1 MLFLAYLVIGAIA
14 GFFAGLFG
22 IGGGTIIVPMLLLL
36 LPQAGVPDAQ
46 VMAMALGTSFATIV
60 FTSISSAWQHRKL
73 GNVDFRVFR
82 YLVPALMASVFV
94 FGYLVSGLPK
104 AKLMKMFAAMMLLLA
119 IKMLIASKQ
128 KTAPLVK
135 PLTARVQIIAGVV
148 IGALSS
154 FAGIGGGAFI
164 VPFLNSRGFE
174 MKRAIGTSSACG
186 VLLAIGATIGFML
199 SGSRFADMPAYSI
212 GFVYLPAFVGIVS
225 ASVFTSRLGAMAA
238 NRLPVS
244 VLKKAFGA
252 FLCFVAVGMFFK

>member
-1 MLFLAYLVIGAIA
+1 MLFLAYLIIGAIA

-22 IGGGTIIVPMLLLL
+22 IGGGTIIVPILLIL

-46 VMAMALGTSFATIV
+46 VMAMALGTSFSTIV

>member
-1 MLFLAYLVIGAIA
+1 MLFPAYLLIGAVT

-22 IGGGTIIVPMLLLL
+22 IGGGTIIVPMLLIL
-36 LPQAGVPDAQ
+36 LPRAGVPDAQ
-46 VMAMALGTSFATIV
+46 LMAMALGTSFSTIV

-82 YLVPALMASVFV
+82 HLVPSLMASVFV
-94 FGYLVSGLPK
+94 CGYLVSGLHK
-104 AKLMKMFAAMMLLLA
+104 AHLMKMFAAMMLLLA

-128 KTAPLVK
+128 KPAPPAK
-135 PLTARVQIIAGVV
+135 PLTARVQIVAGIV

-164 VPFLNSRGFE
+164 VPFLNSRGFA

-186 VLLAIGATIGFML
+186 VLLAIGATVSFML
-199 SGSRFADMPAYSI
+199 SGSHVADMPAYSV
-212 GFVYLPAFVGIVS
+212 GFVYLPAFIGIVC
-225 ASVFTSRLGAMAA
+225 ASVVTSRFGARAA

-252 FLCFVAVGMFFK
+252 FLCFVAVMMLFK

>member
-1 MLFLAYLVIGAIA
+1 MLFPAYLLIGAVT

-22 IGGGTIIVPMLLLL
+22 IGGGTIIVPMLLIL
-36 LPQAGVPDAQ
+36 LPRAGVPDAQ
-46 VMAMALGTSFATIV
+46 LMAMALGTSFSTIV

-82 YLVPALMASVFV
+82 HLVPSLMASVFV
-94 FGYLVSGLPK
+94 CGYLVSGLPK
-104 AKLMKMFAAMMLLLA
+104 AHLMKMFAAMMLLLA

-128 KTAPLVK
+128 KPAPPAK
-135 PLTARVQIIAGVV
+135 PLTARVQIVAGIV

-164 VPFLNSRGFE
+164 VPFLNSRGFA

-186 VLLAIGATIGFML
+186 VLLAIGATVSFML
-199 SGSRFADMPAYSI
+199 SGSHVADMPAYSV
-212 GFVYLPAFVGIVS
+212 GFVYLPAFIGIVC
-225 ASVFTSRLGAMAA
+225 ASVVTSRFGARAA

-244 VLKKAFGA
+244 VLKKAFGS
-252 FLCFVAVGMFFK
+252 FLCCVAVMMFFK

>member
-1 MLFLAYLVIGAIA
+1 MLFLAYLIIGAIA

-22 IGGGTIIVPMLLLL
+22 IGGGTIIVPILLIL

-46 VMAMALGTSFATIV
+46 VMAMALGTSFSTIV

-94 FGYLVSGLPK
+94 CGYLVSGLPK

-128 KTAPLVK
+128 KTAPLAK
-135 PLTARVQIIAGVV
+135 PLTARMQIIAGVV

-252 FLCFVAVGMFFK
+252 FLCFVAVMMLFK

>member
-1 MLFLAYLVIGAIA
+1 MLFLAYLIIGAIA

-22 IGGGTIIVPMLLLL
+22 IGGGTIIVPILLIL

-46 VMAMALGTSFATIV
+46 VMAMALGTSFSTIV

-128 KTAPLVK
+128 KTAPLAK

-174 MKRAIGTSSACG
+174 MKRAIGTSSTCG
-186 VLLAIGATIGFML
+186 VLLSLGATIGFML

-252 FLCFVAVGMFFK
+252 FLCFVAVMMLFK